1 MKIAVRYMA
10 QLKMAAGLSA
20 EVIELPA
27 PTPVS
32 QVLAVIVER
41 HANLRPLLLTAQGHV
56 QPTLLLFLGDE
67 QITAEQEVPRRDG
80 EVLTIL
86 TPMAG
91 G

>member
-1 MKIAVRYMA
+1 MKLAIRYAA
-10 QLKMAAGLSA
+10 QLKLAAGQPGEELD
-20 EVIELPA
+20 LPA
-27 PTPVS
+27 GLPIARILA
-32 QVLAVIVER
+32 VLAER
-41 HANLRPLLLTAQGHV
+41 HAGIRSLLLTEQGSV

-67 QITAEQEVPRRDG
+67 QVTADQPAPRRDG

>member
-1 MKIAVRYMA
+1 MKIAIRYMA

-20 EVIELPA
+20 EVLEMPS
-27 PTPVS
+27 PTPVG
-32 QVLAVIVER
+32 QVLAVLAER
-41 HANLRPLLLTAQGHV
+41 HSSLGPLLLTEQGNV

-67 QITAEQEVPRRDG
+67 QITAAQEVPRRDG
-80 EVLTIL
+80 EVLTLL